1 MGQGIEI
8 TGPASGRRARSGRAA
23 LGRPRLR
30 KVVVTAEEEG
40 ELGSEVPGVPRRQL
54 WRSEEPAAPGAPVF
68 PLAAHGSAPLPH
80 GGVRGVAAQ
89 RGDGAAPPAHRAL
102 PATSQC
108 L

>member
-1 MGQGIEI
+1 MGQEIEI
-8 TGPASGRRARSGRAA
+8 TRPASGRRARSGRAA
-23 LGRPRLR
+23 FRRPRLG
-30 KVVVTAEEEG
+30 KVVVTAEEG

-54 WRSEEPAAPGAPVF
+54 WRSEEPAAPVLSF
-68 PLAAHGSAPLPH
+68 SLAAHGSAPLPH

-102 PATSQC
+102 PATSQR